1 MAYGF
6 GARTFLNDDGPACNL
21 FSMTGDFMSPYVD
34 NIADNYRKTLKN
46 VKLSLPVMYK
56 NIIKIVCD
64 LAKDELGSE
73 SSEEPLEDIR
83 KVKNYYVLTLVMA
96 GMIDDFK
103 DALNEML
110 RAANLPISIIVVKI
124 GKNSEENDSEKF
136 VKQCNVA
143 FNSCERVFLDI
154 VDFENY
160 KNEKGEHS
168 VFCAQQLEYDL
179 IKSIPRQI
187 EKFFEMKKFEMESE
201 QFTNQKL
208 EKALQ
213 ESLILKT

>member
-6 GARTFLNDDGPACNL
+6 GARTFLDDDGPACNL
-21 FSMTGDFMSPYVD
+21 FSMSGDFMNPYVE
-34 NIADNYRKTLKN
+34 NIAENYSKTLKS

-56 NIIKIVCD
+56 SIIKIVCD

-73 SSEEPLEDIR
+73 SSEDPIEDIR
-83 KVKNYYVLTLVMA
+83 KVKNYYVLTLLMA

-103 DALNEML
+103 DSLNEML

-124 GKNSEENDSEKF
+124 GKSSEENDSEKF
-136 VKQCNVA
+136 MKQCNVA
-143 FNSCERVFLDI
+143 FQSSERVFLDI

-201 QFTNQKL
+201 QFTH
-208 EKALQ
+208 
-213 ESLILKT
+213 